1 MSALTRALVTQVSAT
16 IGTSATDVLAAN
28 TSRNYL
34 RIFNPSAA
42 ASIAYTL
49 DGTDPVVNGN
59 GITLGPLGASS
70 DDIFVPVNKVR
81 MIASAGATPYTILW
95 A

>member
-1 MSALTRALVTQVSAT
+1 MSALTRALATQVSGLV
-16 IGTSATDVLAAN
+16 GTSATTVLAAN

-34 RIFNPSAA
+34 RIFNPSAS
-42 ASIAYTL
+42 ASIAYTI

-59 GITLGPLGASS
+59 GITLGPLGAAS
-70 DDIFVPVNKVR
+70 DDIFVPVNSIR
-81 MIASAGATPYTILW
+81 MIASAANTPYTIVW